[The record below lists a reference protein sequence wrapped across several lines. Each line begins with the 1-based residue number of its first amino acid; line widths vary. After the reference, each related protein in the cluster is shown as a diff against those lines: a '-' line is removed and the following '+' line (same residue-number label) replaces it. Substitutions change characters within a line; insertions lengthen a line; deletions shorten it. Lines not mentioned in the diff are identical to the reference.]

1 MNVNNLTESQI
12 NAELLARHSR
22 TSGTLES
29 RRQRLERFLEFED
42 QKKRRNEYVEATK
55 EIRCEVNEQVVD
67 ECYDGCPCSYNQ
79 EQEPTQEERV
89 ARVLMNLQDDAERSE
104 YYINHLIPRVK
115 ALEVMVHSMEKRIA
129 ELETADMPPLA
140 PVLQDSNPNWVYDE
154 TITSPY
160 AWHCTEFN

>member
-1 MNVNNLTESQI
+1 MNVNNLSESHI

-29 RRQRLERFLEFED
+29 RRQRLQRFLEFED
-42 QKKRRNEYVEATK
+42 QKKRRNEYVEQMR
-55 EIRCEVNEQVVD
+55 EVD
-67 ECYDGCPCSYNQ
+67 EWGDGCPCK

-115 ALEVMVHSMEKRIA
+115 ALEDMVHSMEKRIT